1 MLGLNKAIWWAVV
14 VAHLVEWSLPTT
26 KICGSNPSKF
36 YLSIVLHLNRKDKKR
51 KSGWERPIFKKLNDH
66 IIIKKESYLETYSV
80 GREEGSGLTDKPKIC
95 ESIGWKLLVFR
106 WRRQWK
112 NDLIWISDETRTE
125 LLDWKGFLKVILR
138 RPPTREWN
146 QRKLIRAN
154 RSNDGTPPWNQLWNL
169 LEGKAIVTEFDWK
182 PQRESCHLAA
192 ALLGI
197 ARQHSSN
204 FPTST
209 STNFRS
215 NLRRQVLK

>member
-1 MLGLNKAIWWAVV
+1 MVALWLKRIWATGQKESSSNPAVFFFGKKPRMYSLSQWCVLTQVPWVGATLSIFLEKMLGLNKAIWWTVV
-14 VAHLVEWSLPTT
+14 VAQLVEWSLPTP

-112 NDLIWISDETRTE
+112 NDLIWISDENSDRTSW
-125 LLDWKGFLKVILR
+125 LKRFFKGHPLDA
-138 RPPTREWN
+138 PN
-146 QRKLIRAN
+146 
-154 RSNDGTPPWNQLWNL
+154 
-169 LEGKAIVTEFDWK
+169 
-182 PQRESCHLAA
+182 
-192 ALLGI
+192 
-197 ARQHSSN
+197 
-204 FPTST
+204 
-209 STNFRS
+209 
-215 NLRRQVLK
+215 